1 MSVSCCFL
9 LLLAELS
16 PCGNFSWHVRGF
28 GSACLIPRQ
37 LLTQIHDALF
47 PQFVFSISSVLF
59 FFFFFLLA
67 RTTPKRLS
75 EKFTPIMLLF
85 HERFFDLFVVFM
97 VDKNYISAQ
106 KLLKIMPSECCSESL
121 AANFSSNLTSYAGI
135 TRDFDVKLLIG

>member
-1 MSVSCCFL
+1 MSASCCFL

-28 GSACLIPRQ
+28 GSVCFIPRQ

-47 PQFVFSISSVLF
+47 PQFVFFHLFLSFF

-75 EKFTPIMLLF
+75 EKFTPITLLF
-85 HERFFDLFVVFM
+85 HERSFDLLVVFM

-106 KLLKIMPSECCSESL
+106 KLLKIMPSECRSEPL

-135 TRDFDVKLLIG
+135 T